1 MLSDGAFALT
11 QQSRDQV
18 LALAGVFQAAALAE
32 QLAHRGYADEVP
44 FEASVRS
51 IFITDAINT
60 ASVYGG
66 EAGVEMGLDTMR
78 ERLSTAGKSTDFE
91 LARYVLSLTQLGV
104 KLDRLSGMA
113 TTIANEID
121 KLKPSVETHNGEGV
135 SNQIYAEL
143 ARIYKDTV
151 SYMKPK
157 IIVQGEHGHLSNPL
171 VVDKVRAILFAG
183 VRSAFLWNQLG
194 GRRWYLVFKR
204 RQTLIQV
211 EGILAELAG

>member
-1 MLSDGAFALT
+1 MLSDGTFAVN
-11 QQSRDQV
+11 QQHHDQV

-32 QLAHRGYADEVP
+32 QLAHRGYADEIP

-66 EAGVEMGLDTMR
+66 EVGVELGLKTMQA
-78 ERLSTAGKSTDFE
+78 RLSSAGKSTDFE

-104 KLDRLSGMA
+104 KLDRLDNMA
-113 TTIANEID
+113 RTIANEID
-121 KLKPSVETHNGEGV
+121 KLKPTVETHNGEGI
-135 SNQIYAEL
+135 SNEAYSEL
-143 ARIYKDTV
+143 ARIYKDTI

-157 IIVQGEHGHLSNPL
+157 IIVQGEHGHLSNQV
-171 VVDKVRAILFAG
+171 VVDKVRTVLFAG

-204 RQTLIQV
+204 KQTLAQV
-211 EGILAELAG
+211 EVILSGLAE

>member
-1 MLSDGAFALT
+1 MN
-11 QQSRDQV
+11 QQSDDQV

-44 FEASVRS
+44 FESSVKS

-66 EAGVEMGLDTMR
+66 EAGVEMGLRTMR
-78 ERLSTAGKSTDFE
+78 ERLSSAGKSSDFE

-104 KLDRLSGMA
+104 KLNRLPDMA
-113 TTIANEID
+113 KTIASEID
-121 KLKPSVETHNGEGV
+121 VLKPTVETHNGEGMGNEV
-135 SNQIYAEL
+135 YAEL
-143 ARIYKDTV
+143 ARIYKDTI

-157 IIVQGEHGHLSNPL
+157 IIVQGEHGHLSNPI
-171 VVDKVRAILFAG
+171 VVDKVRTILFAG

-204 RQTLIQV
+204 RQTLARI
-211 EGILAELAG
+211 EAILAGLA